1 MGLVTTGVAPA
12 VILHT
17 PAGASGG
24 LAMAR
29 DSSISSAMNSSTVRL
44 KREDWAYLCAS
55 KEALFKLGAGIVD
68 GFLCRWQMDRNP
80 C

>member
-1 MGLVTTGVAPA
+1 MDESVGLVTTGVAPA

-24 LAMAR
+24 LAAAR

-44 KREDWAYLCAS
+44 NIEDWAYLCVS
-55 KEALFKLGAGIVD
+55 EDCRLPWYLRALCTCCMLRID
-68 GFLCRWQMDRNP
+68 L
-80 C
+80 